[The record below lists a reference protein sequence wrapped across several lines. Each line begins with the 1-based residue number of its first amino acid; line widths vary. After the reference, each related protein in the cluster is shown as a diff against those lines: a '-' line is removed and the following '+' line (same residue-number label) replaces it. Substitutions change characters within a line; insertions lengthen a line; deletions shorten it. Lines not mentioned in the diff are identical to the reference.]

1 MTAGLAGGLTS
12 YGDDGFSLFV
22 RRAFLSGSGVD
33 AEDLSRPIVAIA
45 DTTSDYTPCHRQMPE
60 LVDAVRRGVLEA
72 GGLPMVFPTMSLGE
86 ILISPTSMLFR
97 NLMAMETEE
106 MIRAQPMDAVV
117 LLGGCDKTLPAQ
129 LMAAVSAGVPA
140 ISVVAGPMG
149 TGTHRGERLGA
160 CTDCRRSWASFRA
173 GGLDADELEAI
184 TSALCTTAGTCTV
197 MGTASTMACAT
208 EAMGMM
214 LPGGATPPAYTG
226 KRLAHA
232 TQSGRLAV
240 KLAQVQRLPAAVVT
254 SDAIHNALVTVAAV
268 GGSTNALVHLV
279 AIARRAGI
287 PIGLDDIERIT
298 GDVPLLVACRPSG
311 SRYMEDF
318 HAAGGVPTLLK
329 VLRPLLRTAALTID
343 GRTLGE
349 VIEHAPD
356 PGPWQDT
363 IASLDAPFG
372 PTGSLAILRGNLAPR
387 GAVLKTSAAT
397 PHLLQHRGRAVV
409 FDSVDDLDRIDDRD
423 IGENDVL
430 VLRNEGPVGSGM
442 PEAGA
447 IPIPRAL
454 GRRGIKDMVRISDAR
469 MSGTAFGTVVLHVAP
484 EAAVGGPLSLVRDGD
499 EIELDTAGRRLD
511 LLVEPAELERR
522 RSELRPRPLPDR
534 GWRRLYATSVLQ
546 ADEGADLDFLV
557 GTPTPA
563 TDPTASSPT

>member
-1 MTAGLAGGLTS
+1 VTTGLAGGLTS

-60 LVDAVRRGVLEA
+60 LVAAVSRGVLEA

-129 LMAAVSAGVPA
+129 LMAAISADVPA
-140 ISVVAGPMG
+140 VSVVAGPMG

-173 GGLDADELEAI
+173 GDLEEAELEEI
-184 TSALCTTAGTCTV
+184 TGSLCTTAGTCTV

-226 KRLAHA
+226 GRLAHA

-240 KLAQVQRLPAAVVT
+240 TLARSSRRPTDVVT
-254 SDAIHNALVTVAAV
+254 PDAIHNALVVVAAV
-268 GGSTNALVHLV
+268 GGSTNALVHLI

-287 PIGLDDIERIT
+287 ALDLDDIERIT
-298 GDVPLLVACRPSG
+298 SDVPLLVACRPSG
-311 SRYMEDF
+311 SKYMEDF
-318 HAAGGVPTLLK
+318 HAAGGVPALLR
-329 VLRPLLRTAALTID
+329 VLRPLLRLEARTID
-343 GRTLGE
+343 GRTLRE
-349 VIEHAPD
+349 LTDHTPEL
-356 PGPWQDT
+356 GPWQDT
-363 IASLDAPFG
+363 IATLGAPFG
-372 PTGSLAILRGNLAPR
+372 PTGSLAVLRGTLAPR
-387 GAVLKTSAAT
+387 GAVLKTSAAS

-409 FDSVDDLDRIDDRD
+409 FESVDDLAGIDDREITEHD
-423 IGENDVL
+423 IL

-484 EAAVGGPLSLVRDGD
+484 EAAIGGPLALVRDGD
-499 EIELDTAGRRLD
+499 EIVLDTAGRRLD
-511 LLVEPAELERR
+511 LLVDPVELERR
-522 RSELRPRPLPDR
+522 RATIQPPRTPQR

-557 GTPTPA
+557 AAPSAPPTL
-563 TDPTASSPT
+563 SNR